1 MMSLNLTV
9 SRTVE
14 LCKCTNLQICKSTKV
29 INHYSNRRSV
39 DKFLT
44 INATARQSCIF
55 PLIGLSQSGQLV
67 LKKFFVLEVQLSSS
81 FLIKTRKTAPVGNS
95 DKMQH
100 EI

>member
-29 INHYSNRRSV
+29 INHYSDRSV

-44 INATARQSCIF
+44 INATA
-55 PLIGLSQSGQLV
+55 L
-67 LKKFFVLEVQLSSS
+67 
-81 FLIKTRKTAPVGNS
+81 
-95 DKMQH
+95 
-100 EI
+100 